1 MGTLVPFPYTCTTCK
16 KKKKRKKIISH
27 ATTKQALCSS
37 NHPSPQLTLILSKL
51 HNHFLNKNL
60 LRKLIL
66 LIPVPPYHKGR
77 HSSFPTPRG
86 IDSPSNFSKKKK
98 KVINPSKSNTNEEE
112 WIKQYVI
119 RLESMDFDK

>member
-66 LIPVPPYHKGR
+66 LIPVPPYYKGR

-98 KVINPSKSNTNEEE
+98 SHKSIQ
-112 WIKQYVI
+112 IKHK
-119 RLESMDFDK
+119 RGRMDKAICHKARKHGL